1 MNKINNIN
9 NNEEDKNTDFKYL
22 SQIKIYTKPKSK
34 FCFFKKNNIKYID
47 YKSYDFLI
55 KFLNPQGKILPRS
68 ITGTSKKFQKKLSIA
83 IKRAR
88 HIAIL
93 PFISDELK

>member
-1 MNKINNIN
+1 MN
-9 NNEEDKNTDFKYL
+9 NNNNQEQEFKYL
-22 SQIKIYTKPKSK
+22 SQVKIDTPPKSK
-34 FCFFKKNNIKYID
+34 YCFFKKNNIKYID

-55 KFLNPQGKILPRS
+55 KFINPQGKILPRS
-68 ITGTSKKFQKKLSIA
+68 LTGTSKKFQKKLSIA